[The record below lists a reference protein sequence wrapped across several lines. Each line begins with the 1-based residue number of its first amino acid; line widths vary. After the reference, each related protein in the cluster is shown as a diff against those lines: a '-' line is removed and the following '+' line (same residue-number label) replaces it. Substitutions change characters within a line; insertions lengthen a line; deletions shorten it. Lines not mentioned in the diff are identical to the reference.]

1 MTKLETM
8 KLVCPDCQ
16 RENDPK
22 RIYCHDCGTK
32 LDRSGAAARKSKE
45 EDPKAVQKRVA
56 AMFDPGHALLRK
68 RIVQG
73 GKLVLF
79 AAIVAVVVQ
88 MLRPPD
94 VPEKTK
100 QSEMP
105 PQINLQLESA
115 SMDPHSAPLQYTDD
129 QINAY
134 LAYTL
139 KGKRAALSKYL
150 QFERA
155 IASFDEGYSQV
166 TVERSLY
173 GISLFTTASYEASVE
188 KGNIVT
194 KNRGAKIGRMPIHPA
209 LMEYGGILFSDVR
222 TALERERKSIVKLG
236 SMEFHPH
243 LVVFTP
249 KAAAPQSPQT

>member
-1 MTKLETM
+1 MMKLETM

-32 LDRSGAAARKSKE
+32 LDRAGIISHKLKQ

-73 GKLVLF
+73 GKLVLG
-79 AAIVAVVVQ
+79 AAILAVVVQ

-100 QSEMP
+100 ASEMP
-105 PQINLQLESA
+105 PQINLQLEDA
-115 SMDPHSAPLQYTDD
+115 AMNPRSAPLQYTDD
-129 QINAY
+129 QINTY

-173 GISLFTTASYEASVE
+173 GVSLFTTASYAASIE
-188 KGNIVT
+188 NGKIVT
-194 KNRGAKIGRMPIHPA
+194 TNRGAQIGRMPIHPA
-209 LMEYGGILFSDVR
+209 LMQYGGILFDDVR
-222 TALERERKSIVKLG
+222 AALERERKSIVKLG

-249 KAAAPQSPQT
+249 KAASPPPQT